1 MERLHTNIL
10 YTADVH
16 KENGRYWA
24 NFVEI
29 PEAFSEAD
37 TKEALYENLIEAL
50 DVHILSLIDLGEDY
64 PEPLN
69 NAEDEVKGDF
79 YMTIP
84 MSLDRI
90 IHSKSPKYDRRN
102 VTIPHYLN
110 KLAKERNI
118 EVSKVLREALEKELL
133 HN

>member
-1 MERLHTNIL
+1 MHNYML
-10 YTADVH
+10 YTADVR
-16 KENGRYWA
+16 KENNRYWA

-29 PEAFSEAD
+29 PEAFSEAE
-37 TKEALYENLIEAL
+37 TKEELYSGLVEAL
-50 DVHILSLIDLGEDY
+50 DVHILSLIDLGEAY
-64 PEPLN
+64 PEPIN
-69 NAEDEVKGDF
+69 DAAAKVEGDF

-84 MSLDRI
+84 MSVDRI

-110 KLAKERNI
+110 ELAKSRNI

-133 HN
+133 HY

>member
-1 MERLHTNIL
+1 MNNNLL

-16 KENGRYWA
+16 KENDRYWA

-29 PEAFSEAD
+29 PEAFSEAGS
-37 TKEALYENLIEAL
+37 KEQLYNNLLESL
-50 DVHILSLIDLGEDY
+50 DLHILSLIELGEDF
-64 PEPLN
+64 PDPIKD
-69 NAEDEVKGDF
+69 AEKKIIGDF

-90 IHSKSPKYDRRN
+90 IHKKTPKFDRKN

-110 KLAKERNI
+110 KLAKSQNI

-133 HN
+133 HI